1 MAKRG
6 LTVDR
11 KRKASLAVPALSPS
25 EQWQKQIST
34 APVQSVLGQ
43 FPIDEPVPFSALMQ
57 AYQAE
62 DQKLALRLS
71 AASTVDDI
79 KAAFVAVPCGSLHH
93 FGKPTLSEAELLR
106 LSEIVALGLRSA
118 GRAGLAQ
125 ILGLPDTLKR
135 SAWLFLSTAEQ
146 TSIARLAKQGGSR

>member
-11 KRKASLAVPALSPS
+11 KRKASPTLPALSPA
-25 EQWQKQIST
+25 EQWQKQISS

-43 FPIDEPVPFSALMQ
+43 FPIDEPVPFDRLIK

-62 DQKLALRLS
+62 DQKLGSRLS
-71 AASTVDDI
+71 AALTLDEVL
-79 KAAFVAVPCGSLHH
+79 AAFVAVPCGSLHH
-93 FGKPTLSEAELLR
+93 FGKPTLSAAELHR

-118 GRAGLAQ
+118 DRAGLAKFS
-125 ILGLPDTLKR
+125 GLPTTLKR
-135 SAWLFLSTAEQ
+135 SAWLLLSATEQ
-146 TSIARLAKQGGSR
+146 ARLAKQGGSRSC

>member
-93 FGKPTLSEAELLR
+93 FGKPTLSEAELHR
-106 LSEIVALGLRSA
+106 LSEIVASFLRSA
-118 GRAGLAQ
+118 DRAGLIKIAS
-125 ILGLPDTLKR
+125 LPLTLKK
-135 SAWLFLSTAEQ
+135 SAWALLSKPEQ
-146 TSIARLAKQGGSR
+146 ARITRLRGVRHEQ